1 MFQTVSFISKTV
13 GLKPAPLIK
22 KEPLSDAFLW
32 PLRNFQDNFPVEHH
46 RETAL
51 NFENLQFSDIPGRI
65 EVN

>member
-22 KEPLSDAFLW
+22 KESFSDAFLW
-32 PLRNFQDNFPVEHH
+32 PLRNFQDNFSVEHH

-51 NFENLQFSDIPGRI
+51 TFENLQFSDIPGII